1 MPPRASSTRGPFVHL
16 TPHLLAAEPG
26 ELSPP
31 GNGEHLRLKQANYI
45 YWPPA
50 EKAPLLFVVGLV
62 SPPALALCVYAKS
75 THSALMLPP
84 RRTNLPKS
92 SMLAG
97 NGSSA
102 ENRIGPPLRRSQL
115 DWKPLNRQIPALTGR
130 REVFKSP
137 SCCSCSSRRVLNTL
151 TDTHIPSCPQQ
162 STSSQPTPPA
172 YKPQHAGTSD
182 I

>member
-1 MPPRASSTRGPFVHL
+1 
-16 TPHLLAAEPG
+16 
-26 ELSPP
+26 
-31 GNGEHLRLKQANYI
+31 
-45 YWPPA
+45 
-50 EKAPLLFVVGLV
+50 
-62 SPPALALCVYAKS
+62 
-75 THSALMLPP
+75 MLPP

-130 REVFKSP
+130 SEVFKSP
-137 SCCSCSSRRVLNTL
+137 SCCCCSCSSRRVLNTL

-162 STSSQPTPPA
+162 STSSQPTPS
-172 YKPQHAGTSD
+172 PQATTRRDQRHLAAESGVEGTLQYIQLSAVWSQLD
-182 I
+182 WVDYFTWKKKKTIWDPNKSYCSRVSILYVV